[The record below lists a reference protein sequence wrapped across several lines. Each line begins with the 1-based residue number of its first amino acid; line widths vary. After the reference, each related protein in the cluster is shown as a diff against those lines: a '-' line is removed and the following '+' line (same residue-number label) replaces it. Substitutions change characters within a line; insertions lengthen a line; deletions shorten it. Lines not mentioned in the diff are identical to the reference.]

1 MSLGGRNNSSSRHRL
16 SPCLFGI
23 IVILIT
29 HSWSW
34 AEIPVYASVPPQVSY
49 GSVQSLQFGEPS
61 TVEQYGRNNQQFGQ
75 LWLPAGMAGS
85 IPLVVFIHGG
95 CWLSDYDITHT
106 QALSTALSGQG
117 YAVWS
122 IEYRRV
128 GNPGGGWP
136 GTFQDIANAV
146 DHVRGLAERY
156 SLDLNRIALMGHS
169 AGGHLALWA
178 ASRKGFSNDNPFY
191 SSDPL
196 GVKAVISLAGIP
208 DVVQYSQGGSSCN
221 SPVEQLF
228 GGSHTKYPHR
238 YSAGTPLDI
247 VSLGVELVMLQG
259 KADNIVPL
267 TQARS
272 YIQSLRNPDP
282 DFQLQLL
289 AEAGHFDLI
298 HPGAPAW
305 QHVLTAL
312 KRVLL
317 VN

>member
-1 MSLGGRNNSSSRHRL
+1 MSSHALVIATTVLLACLSAIRSVNADESATVIDTYQNLETAPPIEPILLEKAITGGVDATTE
-16 SPCLFGI
+16 P
-23 IVILIT
+23 IVITKLVDVDIKIDGKLDEVL
-29 HSWSW
+29 W
-34 AEIPVYASVPPQVSY
+34 AEIPVYISVTPQVSY

-61 TVEQYGRNNQQFGQ
+61 SVEQYGRNNQQFGQ
-75 LWLPAGMAGS
+75 LWLPAGMAES

-95 CWLSDYDITHT
+95 CWLSDYDIAHT

-196 GVKAVISLAGIP
+196 GV
-208 DVVQYSQGGSSCN
+208 
-221 SPVEQLF
+221 
-228 GGSHTKYPHR
+228 
-238 YSAGTPLDI
+238 
-247 VSLGVELVMLQG
+247 
-259 KADNIVPL
+259 
-267 TQARS
+267 
-272 YIQSLRNPDP
+272 
-282 DFQLQLL
+282 
-289 AEAGHFDLI
+289 
-298 HPGAPAW
+298 
-305 QHVLTAL
+305 
-312 KRVLL
+312 
-317 VN
+317 